1 MSRKRI
7 VRAILGVLCLSF
19 GLSLTLSAQAQST
32 RIYNTVKTK
41 LAAGKQVV
49 GGTITTS
56 DPDIYC
62 AVANSGFDFLWIE
75 MQHSPLTYEQVAR
88 MIWACK
94 DAPAIPFIRV
104 PNATEGD
111 IQKAMDIGALGIIV
125 PMVEDPQ
132 KAIDAV
138 TFAKYPPIG
147 KRSQGGG
154 QYARIWGRDYR
165 QTINDN
171 LMIVAMIE
179 NPTGVAV
186 ADKIAAVPGVDVV
199 FAASGDLGSFT
210 GYSRDDPRYEKLVTE
225 IKDKT
230 LAAGKYL
237 AGPAAWRDRQG
248 FLFFQGPSE
257 GALITAGVKVELD
270 AAPPQGR
277 KNVATGDE
285 AR

>member
-1 MSRKRI
+1 MTTKRT
-7 VRAILGVLCLSF
+7 VPVILAF
-19 GLSLTLSAQAQST
+19 ISLMLAASAHAQSP

-56 DPDIYC
+56 DPNIYC
-62 AVANSGFDFLWIE
+62 AVAHSGFDFLWIE
-75 MQHSPLTYEQVAR
+75 MQHSPLTYDQVAL
-88 MIWACK
+88 MISACK

-104 PNATEGD
+104 PDATEGD
-111 IQKAMDIGALGIIV
+111 IQKAMDIGALGIII
-125 PMVEDPQ
+125 PMVEDVR
-132 KAIDAV
+132 KAQNAV
-138 TFAKYPPIG
+138 TFAKYPPVG

-165 QTINDN
+165 QTINQN

-179 NPTGVAV
+179 NPAGVAI

-199 FAASGDLGSFT
+199 FAASSDLASFT
-210 GYSRDDPRYEKLVTE
+210 GYERDDPRYLKLIDE
-225 IKDKT
+225 IKSQT
-230 LAAGKYL
+230 LAAGKVL
-237 AGPAAWRDRQG
+237 AGPAAWRDRDG

-257 GALITAGVKVELD
+257 GSLITSGAKLELD

-277 KNVATGDE
+277 KDVATGDE